1 MDKSEFVNYYLKIF
15 RDNQKPDL
23 VEATIKHKCNHVQPF
38 LSYVF
43 DNDVNDFH
51 DFDLSIVFKF
61 INQLPYRSQ
70 TKSMVAFT
78 LRNFFDI
85 LHKND
90 LATVDGR
97 RLFPVI
103 FTNRRSTLPSYY
115 TEKEIKMMLSEI
127 KPNSQNY
134 LRTKTMIMLAAQ
146 TGLRA
151 SDILQLK
158 LSDIKWDKNLIE
170 KPQIKTACR
179 VSVPI
184 SKEVRY
190 LLIAY
195 LRDIRPKSLKD
206 YNEYVFINP
215 DTGTTYCRSELTAL
229 VKYYF
234 KKSDVEIGE
243 RKNGAH
249 ALRHS
254 LATNLLNKNTPMP
267 VIRGIL
273 GHKNLN
279 TTSRYLSIDVETLRC
294 LCLEVPNEY
303 HD

>member
-1 MDKSEFVNYYLKIF
+1 MDKSEFVNYYLKVF
-15 RDNQKPDL
+15 RDNQKPGL
-23 VEATIKHKCNHVQPF
+23 AKSTVNGKCYTVQLF
-38 LSYVF
+38 LNYAF
-43 DNDVNDFH
+43 DNSVT
-51 DFDLSIVFKF
+51 DLSKFDFSVVFRF

-70 TKSMVAFT
+70 TKSTVAFT

-85 LHKND
+85 LHRNG
-90 LATVDGR
+90 LSFVDGR

-115 TEKEIKMMLSEI
+115 TEEEIKMMLREI
-127 KPNSQNY
+127 NPDNINY
-134 LRTKTMIMLAAQ
+134 LRDKTMILLAAQ

-170 KPQIKTACR
+170 KPQIKTSCR

-195 LRDIRPKSLKD
+195 LRDIRPESQKD
-206 YNEYVFINP
+206 YDEYVFVNP
-215 DTGTTYCRSELTAL
+215 KTGTTYCKAELTAL
-229 VKYYF
+229 VNCYF
-234 KKSDVEIGE
+234 KKSDIEIGE
-243 RKNGAH
+243 RKHGPH

-254 LATNLLNKNTPMP
+254 LATNLLKENTPMP
-267 VIRGIL
+267 VITGIL

-294 LCLEVPNEY
+294 LCLEVPNAY

>member
-1 MDKSEFVNYYLKIF
+1 MDKSKFVNYYLKVF
-15 RDNQKPDL
+15 RDNQKPGL
-23 VEATIKHKCNHVQPF
+23 AKSTVNGKCYTVQLF
-38 LSYVF
+38 LNYAF
-43 DNDVNDFH
+43 DNSVT
-51 DFDLSIVFKF
+51 DLSKFDFSVVFRF

-70 TKSMVAFT
+70 TKSTVAFT

-85 LHKND
+85 LHRNG
-90 LATVDGR
+90 LSFVDGR

-115 TEKEIKMMLSEI
+115 TEEEIKMMLREI
-127 KPNSQNY
+127 NPDNINY
-134 LRTKTMIMLAAQ
+134 LRDKTMILLAAQ

-170 KPQIKTACR
+170 KPQIKTSCR
-179 VSVPI
+179 VSIPI

-195 LRDIRPKSLKD
+195 LRDIRPESQKD
-206 YNEYVFINP
+206 YDEYVFVNP
-215 DTGTTYCRSELTAL
+215 KTGTTYCKTELAAI
-229 VKYYF
+229 VSNYF
-234 KKSDVEIGE
+234 KKSDVEIGD
-243 RKNGAH
+243 RKHGPH

-254 LATNLLNKNTPMP
+254 LATNLLKENTPMP
-267 VIRGIL
+267 VITGIL

-294 LCLEVPNEY
+294 LCLEVPDEDN
-303 HD
+303 D